1 MIINGKTKA
10 ICLIGNPVEHSFS
23 PHIHNYLF
31 KKYNQNNK
39 YVCFNVLEE
48 NLEEALKGIKALGI
62 QGCNVTIPHK
72 VNVIKYL
79 DEIDYNSV
87 LIGSVNT
94 IKNENGK
101 LKGYNTDGV
110 GFVKSIKDKGFDIKD
125 KNILILGAGGACR
138 SIAVELASQGVKSIE
153 IRNRSEENAKIIC
166 NIITSNFNIEAKYS
180 TKKIEY
186 KDLENKDIII
196 NTTPIGMDKDS
207 ENCPIDE
214 NIEVNHNM
222 LVCDIVY
229 NPHET
234 RFIKWAKCNNLDVVY
249 GIDML
254 INQAI
259 QGFYIWTGIKVE
271 ESNDLKN
278 ILKGL

>member
-79 DEIDYNSV
+79 DEIDYNSL

-94 IKNENGK
+94 IKNEN
-101 LKGYNTDGV
+101 
-110 GFVKSIKDKGFDIKD
+110 I
-125 KNILILGAGGACR
+125 ILM
-138 SIAVELASQGVKSIE
+138 E
-153 IRNRSEENAKIIC
+153 
-166 NIITSNFNIEAKYS
+166 
-180 TKKIEY
+180 
-186 KDLENKDIII
+186 
-196 NTTPIGMDKDS
+196 
-207 ENCPIDE
+207 
-214 NIEVNHNM
+214 
-222 LVCDIVY
+222 
-229 NPHET
+229 
-234 RFIKWAKCNNLDVVY
+234 
-249 GIDML
+249 
-254 INQAI
+254 
-259 QGFYIWTGIKVE
+259 
-271 ESNDLKN
+271 
-278 ILKGL
+278 